1 MESKRLVLDV
11 WERPKW
17 YRWILLSLQ
26 HVFAMFGATVLVPIL
41 TGLDVGVA
49 LIGAGVGTL
58 IYIALTKAKVPMF
71 LGSSFAYIA
80 AIITSF
86 KISGNNFNGALT
98 GIIIVGIIYCIV
110 ALVIHFFGVKWLKWL
125 LPSVI
130 VGPMIIVIG
139 LSLAPVAV
147 GQIMYLGGDAANGAA
162 DWKYYLVAV
171 ITFLTIVIVAVK
183 AKGFSKII
191 PFLFGIGAGYIAS
204 LAVGIVDYDLFKGIQ
219 FLSVPNFQFIG
230 TYKPDFS
237 ALAIFAP
244 LAFVTI
250 MEHIGDHQVLGSIMD
265 RDFLE
270 EPGLARTL
278 AGDGVATLVAG
289 AMGAPAN
296 TSYGEN
302 TGVVAMTKVGS
313 VWVTGLA
320 AVIAILL
327 AFISPINVF
336 IRSIPTPVL
345 GGMSLVLFGMISANG
360 LKVIVED
367 KVDLTD
373 TRNIIIISIML
384 VVGLGGMVIAFTDVI
399 KLETMALAA
408 VIGILL
414 NLLFKLL
421 DYLFV
426 GKEVW
431 QERKTI
437 SQEKRQARREKR
449 LAKKEE
455 K

>member
-1 MESKRLVLDV
+1 MEEKKLVLDV

-49 LIGAGVGTL
+49 LIGSGVGTL
-58 IYIALTKAKVPMF
+58 IYIALTKAKVPMY

-86 KISGNNFNGALT
+86 GVSGNFNGALT
-98 GIIIVGIIYCIV
+98 GIIAVGVIYCIV
-110 ALVIHFFGVKWLKWL
+110 AVIIHFFGVKWLKWL

-139 LSLAPVAV
+139 LSLAPVAIGNITTAIENV
-147 GQIMYLGGDAANGAA
+147 AP
-162 DWKYYLVAV
+162 WKNYLVAGV
-171 ITFLTIVIVAVK
+171 TFLTIVLVAVK
-183 AKGFSKII
+183 AKGFPKII
-191 PFLFGIGAGYIAS
+191 PFLFGIVAGYIMALIVGMVDFS
-204 LAVGIVDYDLFKGIQ
+204 LFEGIRFFSLPK
-219 FLSVPNFQFIG
+219 FQIIG
-230 TYKPDFS
+230 TYKLDFS

-278 AGDGVATLVAG
+278 AGDGIATLVAG

-336 IRSIPTPVL
+336 IQSIPTPVL
-345 GGMSLVLFGMISANG
+345 GGMSLVLFGMIAANG

-367 KVDLTD
+367 KVDLGNIK
-373 TRNIIIISIML
+373 NIIIISTML
-384 VVGLGGMVIAFTDVI
+384 VVGLGGMVIAFTNVI

-408 VIGILL
+408 VIGIAL

-421 DYLFV
+421 DVIFPN
-426 GKEVW
+426 KE
-431 QERKTI
+431 K
-437 SQEKRQARREKR
+437 QEKQEIIDEK
-449 LAKKEE
+449 
-455 K
+455 